1 MANLTEWA
9 ASAKERMDQYRRDR
23 GESNK
28 RSSVTLPRGGAF
40 DHQGAGKELVRI
52 ADTVPPL

>member
-1 MANLTEWA
+1 MPNLTEWA
-9 ASAKERMDQYRRDR
+9 QSAKDRMDQYRRDR
-23 GESNK
+23 GESNT
-28 RSSVTLPRGGAF
+28 RASVSLPRGGAF